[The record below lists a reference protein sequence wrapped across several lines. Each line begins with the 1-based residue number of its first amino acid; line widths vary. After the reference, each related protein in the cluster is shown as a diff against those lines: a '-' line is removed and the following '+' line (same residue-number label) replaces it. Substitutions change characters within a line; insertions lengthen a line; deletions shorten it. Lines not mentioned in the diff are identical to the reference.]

1 MHSNGYGGFMAGAF
15 VLGGAAGFLV
25 GLLTAPASGE
35 RTRREVASRLRER
48 SRQALKGGQQVVDHM
63 ATELEHGIEAGRRKI
78 SSALAS

>member
-1 MHSNGYGGFMAGAF
+1 MRGNGFSGVIAGAF

-48 SRQALKGGQQVVDHM
+48 SRQALRSGQQVVDQM
-63 ATELEHGIEAGRRKI
+63 ATGLEHGIEAGRRKI
-78 SSALAS
+78 SGALAS